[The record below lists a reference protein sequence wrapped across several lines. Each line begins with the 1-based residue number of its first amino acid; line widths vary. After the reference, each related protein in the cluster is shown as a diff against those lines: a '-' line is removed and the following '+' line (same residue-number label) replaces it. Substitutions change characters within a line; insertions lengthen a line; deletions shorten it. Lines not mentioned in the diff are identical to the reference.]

1 MRPLPVSELGGWS
14 FDPVLIVAVAA
25 MAWGYLLGLRKLW
38 ARGRGRGVPL
48 RRAVSFF
55 AGLVGLIVGLMSPLD
70 ALAVQLFSWHMVQ
83 HLVLILIVAPLLVY
97 GTPVLVV
104 TLALPH
110 TTRRGLRLLERSRP
124 IVLLKSVLFHPAIAG
139 ALFAVALWAWHFP
152 SLYQSA
158 VADDRWHVLEHSS
171 FVSAS
176 LLFWMHVIGRRRH
189 RLDFGPAILLVFVS
203 GLQSAALSVVLI
215 FSGRALYPIHAR
227 GARQWELTALED
239 QQLAGAI
246 MWTPVGLVF
255 LITIVVLLAR
265 WLMAMDRRRPPTEA
279 GVRVSW
285 SGR

>member
-1 MRPLPVSELGGWS
+1 MSDLGDWS

-25 MAWGYLLGLRKLW
+25 MAWCYLLGLRKLW
-38 ARGRGRGVPL
+38 AGGRGRGVPL

-55 AGLVGLIVGLMSPLD
+55 AGLVGLIVALMSPLD

-83 HLVLILIVAPLLVY
+83 HLLLILIVAPLLVY

-104 TLALPH
+104 TLALPY
-110 TTRRGLRLLERSRP
+110 TTRMGLRVLERSRP

-139 ALFAVALWAWHFP
+139 AFFAVALWAWHFP

-176 LLFWMHVIGRRRH
+176 LLFWMHVIGHRRH

-227 GARQWELTALED
+227 DARAWGLTPLED

-265 WLMAMDRRRPPTEA
+265 WLKAMDRRRPPTEA
-279 GVRVSW
+279 GVPVSW

>member
-1 MRPLPVSELGGWS
+1 MSRLGGWS
-14 FDPVLIVAVAA
+14 FDPVLVVAIAA
-25 MAWGYLLGLRKLW
+25 TACCYVLGLRKLW
-38 ARGRGRGVPL
+38 AGGRGRGVPL
-48 RRAVSFF
+48 RRTVSFF
-55 AGLVGLIVGLMSPLD
+55 AGLVGLVVALMSPLD
-70 ALAVQLFSWHMVQ
+70 ELAVQLFSWHMIQ
-83 HLVLILIVAPLLVY
+83 HLMLILIVAPLLVY
-97 GTPVLVV
+97 GAPVLVV

-110 TTRRGLRLLERSRP
+110 TTRKGLRALERSRP
-124 IVLLKSVLFHPAIAG
+124 MVLLKTVLFHSVIAG
-139 ALFAVALWAWHFP
+139 ALFALALWAWHLP

-227 GARQWELTALED
+227 SARAWGLTPLED

-255 LITIVVLLAR
+255 LVTIVVLLAR
-265 WLMAMDRRRPPTEA
+265 WLRAMDRRRPPTEA
-279 GVRVSW
+279 GVTVSW